1 MDIQQVLTAYLNRI
15 DKTAP
20 ASLLKTGQIIDAK
33 VVETQKNQDVTLI
46 KIQLNERIL
55 SLIAEKPVH
64 IDKNQ
69 TLRLQVIAQQPVLT
83 FKQVPP
89 ATRDNTKSRHPIPT
103 PNNTNVAT
111 VEFKQVHSEKSIS
124 TLIQA
129 LNAEKTPQRSS
140 SIALRFQIDQITAK
154 TLTGKLLPVQAN
166 AAEIPKNN
174 DTVTLEFNQ
183 IEGLKKQAVKSGQQ
197 ILLTFDP
204 KRPKLLQYLET
215 PKATTQTDTQRIQHS
230 IREYLPKQ
238 QSAPVL
244 LQELSHQIKHIEQQK
259 SVPEQLKHI
268 ARRILLLLPKPTQL
282 SNPAILKQQL
292 RDSGI
297 YLESKVFNPSPTIQP
312 AIENDFKLKLLQLS
326 EQITRHLEV
335 DKAQPLTEQDRDL
348 FRQLQQKS
356 SQVLARIVMD
366 QINSLPKEEGNKQVW
381 LLELPFLNQGKPDK
395 VRLEI
400 EQQAEQDKTS
410 EDMQKWAVNI
420 TVSPPGLGTVY
431 CRMNCVGQVVNTRF
445 WSDRPATA
453 DKISRFLDRLK
464 QQLNAKGVTTGIMTV
479 QAGKPEHVDSGRQ
492 PHQLIN
498 EKA

>member
-20 ASLLKTGQIIDAK
+20 ASLLKTGQIVDAK
-33 VVETQKNQDVTLI
+33 VVESQKNQDETLI
-46 KIQLNERIL
+46 KVQLQQRIL

-64 IDKNQ
+64 IDKGQ

-89 ATRDNTKSRHPIPT
+89 ATRDNTKSRRPVPT
-103 PNNTNVAT
+103 PNNAKIAT
-111 VEFKQVHSEKSIS
+111 VEFKQIPSEKI
-124 TLIQA
+124 TPALIQT

-140 SIALRFQIDQITAK
+140 SIALRFQIDQISAK
-154 TLTGKLLPVQAN
+154 TVTGKLLPVHAK

-174 DTVTLEFNQ
+174 DTVTLELDQ

-204 KRPKLLQYLET
+204 KRPKPLQYLKT
-215 PKATTQTDTQRIQHS
+215 PKATPQTDTQRIQHS
-230 IREYLPKQ
+230 IREYLPRQ

-259 SVPEQLKHI
+259 SVPERLKQI
-268 ARRILLLLPKPTQL
+268 ARQILLLLPKPAQL

-297 YLESKVFNPSPTIQP
+297 YLESKVFGSHSTQP
-312 AIENDFKLKLLQLS
+312 AIDNDFKLKLLQLS

-335 DKAQPLTEQDRDL
+335 DKPQPLAEQDRDL

-356 SQVLARIVMD
+356 SQVLARIIMD

-431 CRMNCVGQVVNTRF
+431 CRLNCVGQVVNTRF

-453 DKISRFLDRLK
+453 DKISHFLDILK

-479 QAGKPEHVDSGRQ
+479 QAGKPDHVDPSRQ